1 MRTAHTRIL
10 SRSMSAAPGVRGR
23 RSAFTLIE
31 ILIVVIIV
39 GIIAAITI
47 PQFSNASHEARENTM
62 RDCLRYLRTQVT
74 VFKAQ
79 HRDVPP
85 GFPGG
90 SLGSTP
96 DSATFLAQMTSYSDE
111 LCNTNAT
118 ASDVFHFGTY
128 LASMPANPLTG
139 ATGVWVVN
147 TGTTPAPDQT
157 QPYGWIYNTQTLELI
172 ANVQGNDASGVPY
185 STY

>member
-1 MRTAHTRIL
+1 MRTAHTRIRSL
-10 SRSMSAAPGVRGR
+10 AAKPGFSVSRP
-23 RSAFTLIE
+23 AFTMIE
-31 ILIVVIIV
+31 IMIVVIIL

-47 PQFSNASHEARENTM
+47 PQFSNASHQARENTM

-90 SLGSTP
+90 SLGATP
-96 DSATFLAQMTSYSDE
+96 DAPTFLNQMTNYSDE
-111 LCNTNAT
+111 LCNTSVT
-118 ASDVFHFGTY
+118 TSDVFHFGTY
-128 LASMPANPLTG
+128 LSSMPANPLTG

-147 TGTTPAPDQT
+147 SNTMPAPDQT
-157 QPYGWIYNTQTLELI
+157 QPYGWIYNAQTLDLI
-172 ANVQGNDASGVPY
+172 ANVQGTDANGVPY

>member
-1 MRTAHTRIL
+1 MRTTQPQ
-10 SRSMSAAPGVRGR
+10 SRSQFSIVTPRSGNK

-31 ILIVVIIV
+31 ILIVVIIL
-39 GIIAAITI
+39 GIIAAIVI
-47 PQFSNASHEARENTM
+47 PQFSNASHQARENTM

-90 SLGSTP
+90 SPSSTP
-96 DSATFLAQMTSYSDE
+96 DATTFLAQMTNYSDD
-111 LCNTNAT
+111 LCNTSAT
-118 ASDVFHFGTY
+118 ASDVYHFGTY
-128 LASMPANPLTG
+128 LSSMPANPLTG
-139 ATGVWVVN
+139 ATGVLVIN
-147 TGTTPAPDQT
+147 TSTMPAPDQS
-157 QPYGWIYNTQTLELI
+157 QPFGWIYNTQTLDLI
-172 ANVQGNDASGVPY
+172 GNVEGSDSNGVLY